1 MPDRLRI
8 PALALL
14 GLSFTTCVDRA
25 KTEDGDEDDDPIV
38 GEWFV
43 NQIDDM
49 AFPLSHNEGDGYNA
63 RQGWSMTVEPELVGD
78 FVYYF
83 VYDYMGLETGQFY
96 RLGLTI
102 DASKAPEYRLEIP
115 LGLFPFESHE
125 YTDEGPVPTS
135 YSPTSYGST
144 YDPDGGTYATE
155 GGTYDTDVTS
165 STAPGTSGDTDATGT
180 GTTGATDGTGT
191 TSSPLQADPIAPI
204 AIPPIAAPGD
214 PGTLI
219 LVCNLVQNDALDC
232 QREPVAD
239 DPEAPLHWR
248 FKRANPDKP
257 TGI

>member
-25 KTEDGDEDDDPIV
+25 KEEDGDEDGTPDDPIV

-49 AFPLSHNEGDGYNA
+49 AFPISYTEDEGYTA
-63 RQGWSMTVEPELVGD
+63 RHGWSMTVEPELVGD
-78 FVYYF
+78 FVYYY
-83 VYDYMGLETGQFY
+83 VYGYMGLETGQFY

-115 LGLFPFESHE
+115 LGLFPFHGPD
-125 YTDEGPVPTS
+125 YTDEGPT
-135 YSPTSYGST
+135 TITTYGS
-144 YDPDGGTYATE
+144 YDPDGGTYVTDPT
-155 GGTYDTDVTS
+155 GGYDTEVTS
-165 STAPGTSGDTDATGT
+165 GTDTDTSGT
-180 GTTGATDGTGT
+180 GTTGA
-191 TSSPLQADPIAPI
+191 PLHDVPVAPL
-204 AIPPIAAPGD
+204 AIPPVAAGE

-248 FKRANPDKP
+248 FKRANPDVP